1 MDRDYALHK
10 VLCHIKNLH
19 TGPTSDQ
26 LPMTRQ
32 NVLRFEVRNVLR
44 RKLREPAQVGPL
56 RVVARDRPLL
66 CVFSVHAGAV
76 DHAPL
81 CGLVPRA
88 YL

>member
-1 MDRDYALHK
+1 MDRDHALHK
-10 VLCHIKNLH
+10 VLGHTKNLR
-19 TGPTSDQ
+19 TGSTSDQ

-44 RKLREPAQVGPL
+44 RKLREPAQVGLL
-56 RVVARDRPLL
+56 RVVARGRPVL